1 MMPLKLSQVLLL
13 KNIRKKEEVPGL
25 LQKVKTNVRKNL
37 DITQDEQEVS
47 PNTTTELMEK
57 NNRDLN
63 KTNDEVNETQDN
75 QIDDQDD

>member
-1 MMPLKLSQVLLL
+1 
-13 KNIRKKEEVPGL
+13 

>member
-1 MMPLKLSQVLLL
+1 MAFFYQIYHL
-13 KNIRKKEEVPGL
+13 NRKKEEIPGL

-57 NNRDLN
+57 NNRELN